1 MKIEGSHLEGFP
13 NIDQWEAIVYS
24 LVNKEYNMKR
34 LTENK
39 AFEKKIK
46 MRHDSNLHIAGPS
59 TGAG

>member
-1 MKIEGSHLEGFP
+1 MEGFP